1 MSVKEKKRI
10 QVQIDK
16 NLAEEADLIFNE
28 LGLNQTAVLNA
39 FYKRVVADG
48 GLPFELKLTDK
59 QKAALDLSKAAE
71 DVPVKKLTTKEDVD
85 AWFKDDEQDY

>member
-1 MSVKEKKRI
+1 MSVKEKKRV

-16 NLAEEADLIFNE
+16 ELAEEAELIFNE

-48 GLPFELKLTDK
+48 GLPFELKLSED
-59 QKAALDLSKAAE
+59 QKAFLHLLNATKDLPVEKLSSKE
-71 DVPVKKLTTKEDVD
+71 QVD
-85 AWFKDDEQDY
+85 AWFKDEEQDY

>member
-1 MSVKEKKRI
+1 MSVTDKKRI

-16 NLAEEADLIFNE
+16 NLAEDADLIFNE

-48 GLPFELKLTDK
+48 GLPFELKLTEK
-59 QKAALDLSKAAE
+59 QKASLNLSKATE
-71 DVPVKKLTTKEDVD
+71 ELPVKKLTTKEDLE